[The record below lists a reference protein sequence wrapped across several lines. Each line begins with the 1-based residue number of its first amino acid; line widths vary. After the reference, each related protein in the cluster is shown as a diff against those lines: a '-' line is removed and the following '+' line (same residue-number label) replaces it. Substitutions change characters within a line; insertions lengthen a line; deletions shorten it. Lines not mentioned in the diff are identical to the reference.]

1 MSEPYTKSKFGTDTC
16 YAHKDF
22 LVPYKMNEPQF
33 EAVTALSSA
42 DRSSHFVGKVADW
55 EQLWAVKNNEGWLV
69 PETADGLE
77 YFPVWPHHEY
87 AQRIADEH
95 FPGYETIEIPLEE
108 FLSHWLP
115 TCENDG
121 VKIAVFPNKEWA
133 FWVMEPK
140 DLAQCLLD
148 EAAQYE

>member
-1 MSEPYTKSKFGTDTC
+1 MPYR
-16 YAHKDF
+16 
-22 LVPYKMNEPQF
+22 MNEPQF
-33 EAVTALSSA
+33 EAVTALSGA

-69 PETADGLE
+69 PVTPEDLE
-77 YFPVWPHHEY
+77 YFPVWPHPEY
-87 AQRIADEH
+87 AQRISDEH
-95 FPGYETIEIPLEE
+95 FPGHTAVEISLDE

-115 TCENDG
+115 TCEKDN

-133 FWVMEPK
+133 FWVMEPQ
-140 DLAQCLLD
+140 DLAQCLTD